1 MAAVMEC
8 DSSDDDADLMQ
19 PILALKPFT
28 VTQDMIDSVLAV
40 CPDVSVADTGRDLE
54 ITRNVSSTINRIFDG
69 QFLSGF
75 STSTYS
81 TSHQS
86 DCLPI
91 AKFADSQRK
100 GTSTTS
106 IKHNKDLS
114 ITDID
119 SDTDDSDIVVMK
131 GDRIKACSET
141 KQCSTD
147 DNRAA
152 GDTMMKSD
160 SIEYNAKA
168 ASKSKKCKVLKR
180 TSKIFDMTLSEDEID
195 IDFNDIRPSLQSKK
209 FDDNIIDLSF
219 TEDLD
224 VLPKTKSKGSYCS
237 CEGNNTRCTNE
248 GIDRLEQSPD
258 KCEARYSDISPSG
271 SDSDVP
277 LSSVAS
283 FSQFR
288 APASFDSQSQGSDSD
303 CLNSQD
309 SQTSRTS
316 NSSGK
321 RKKLTPE
328 DSLRRKQ
335 AAQDKKQAKVRE
347 KQAKQQAQEK
357 KRQEKE
363 RDKLSKKAEMMNQK
377 SQKKDECLKLIK
389 VCLDPSLIATDPCS
403 EDPILSKLATLDV
416 AYSIEPR
423 LFPGCVTWHRVHLQ
437 HRVDE
442 DLQITSE
449 KTFVEEGHVLA
460 QVTADDFVAMVDT
473 YKKVRM
479 GDSTSSS
486 TLESFCRRLM
496 NLYSKKALIL
506 AVMGLEKYFRNIK
519 TMQARQFRNAVRG
532 GTEVPTTGKQRK
544 RGRATER
551 VLVTRVDVEEV
562 LVELELRVGCGVRM
576 LDTAQEFADFVG
588 MMTKSLA
595 EAPFKKS
602 QPEAFSFCVDSWNK
616 ASVKVTKDGEGL
628 LKAWQQQI
636 QQFTNVSAQ
645 MAAAIVSVYP
655 SPQMLLRAYKRCSSD
670 TEASRLLQDI
680 PVRRGAGA
688 LATSRRIGPEL
699 SRRIHLLFTSSNGK
713 EVLK

>member
-377 SQKKDECLKLIK
+377 SQKKDECLK
-389 VCLDPSLIATDPCS
+389 
-403 EDPILSKLATLDV
+403 
-416 AYSIEPR
+416 
-423 LFPGCVTWHRVHLQ
+423 
-437 HRVDE
+437 
-442 DLQITSE
+442 ITSE